1 MTTGRHPPYPCRQV
15 QRHSQSGVV
24 MVMTLICL
32 VLMLIAS
39 VALTRSSTNSLLQ
52 AGNFAFKRDLLNQA
66 ERGFAKAINEL
77 NSGTELKL
85 EHYRENDLS
94 TKNYSAKKLASNAQ
108 GIPNVLINDS
118 TFSASDIMKQSDI
131 TDSASGITIRTV
143 IDRQCSGSGAFS
155 TANCVP
161 YEELFN
167 AAQAGTARLKRV
179 KGENTA
185 TYRISVRVKGPRNT
199 EAFQQMI
206 VTL

>member
-1 MTTGRHPPYPCRQV
+1 MTTGQAFSHPCHLA
-15 QRHSQSGVV
+15 QRRAQSGVV

-66 ERGFAKAINEL
+66 ERGFAQAVTNL
-77 NSGTELKL
+77 NSAAVTA
-85 EHYRENDLS
+85 DLPS
-94 TKNYSAKKLASNAQ
+94 INYSATQLTSNAQ

-118 TFSASDIMKQSDI
+118 TFTSSGMTGSDI
-131 TDSASGITIRTV
+131 TDSSAGITIRTV
-143 IDRQCSGSGAFS
+143 IDRQCSAVGEFS
-155 TANCVP
+155 SATCVP
-161 YEELFN
+161 YVVPVS
-167 AAQAGTARLKRV
+167 AALSGTARLKQV
-179 KGENTA
+179 KGENQA